1 VPIITIRNLQR
12 TVDVDVA
19 RFEEFARRAIDRCI
33 ALPTRKS
40 TLSGLGRVDVLLIS
54 DRRIAGLHRRFH
66 KIAGPTDVITFQHGE
81 IFISTQTAARHAA
94 EFGTS
99 TMREIELYLVHG
111 LLHLLGFNDKTVADR
126 RRMNAIQSKMLR
138 TLQPASRA
146 AASTRRRSEAAC

>member
-1 VPIITIRNLQR
+1 MKSLPIITIRNLQR
-12 TVDVDVA
+12 TADLDLA
-19 RFEEFARRAIDRCI
+19 AFQEFARRAIDRCL
-33 ALPTRKS
+33 ALPKRKS

-99 TMREIELYLVHG
+99 TMREIELYLLHG
-111 LLHLLGFNDKTVADR
+111 LLHLHGFDDKTAADR
-126 RRMNAIQSKMLR
+126 RRMNAVQSKVLR
-138 TLQPASRA
+138 TL
-146 AASTRRRSEAAC
+146 